1 MSFIYNS
8 AKEAFLGGTNS
19 IDLLSGNI
27 GVALV
32 STSYQPGSAGTAAG
46 THSILNHVS
55 TSNIVKTAFLNSV
68 STATQSSGITI
79 TSGVFDGPDITI
91 SSVPGSAVSINAL
104 VFFEHLGANYNTST
118 AAWTN
123 AKLICYVDQASS
135 GLPVVNPG
143 GANVTVVFD
152 NGANKIF
159 SL

>member
-27 GVALV
+27 GVGLV
-32 STSYQPGSAGTAAG
+32 STSYVPGTGGSNAA
-46 THSILNHVS
+46 THSILNHVG
-55 TSNIVKTAFLNSV
+55 TSNIVKTAFHNA
-68 STATQSSGITI
+68 TTGATQSSGITI
-79 TSGVFDGPDITI
+79 TNGVFDGPDITI
-91 SSVPGSAVSINAL
+91 LSVPGTSVSINAL

-135 GLPVVNPG
+135 GLPVNNPG

-152 NGANKIF
+152 NGAFKIF

>member
-55 TSNIVKTAFLNSV
+55 TNNIVKTAYLNA
-68 STATQSSGITI
+68 STGATQSSGITI
-79 TSGVFDGPDITI
+79 TNGVFDGPDITI
-91 SSVPGSAVSINAL
+91 TQVQGASVSINAL
-104 VFFEHLGANYNTST
+104 VFFEHLGANQSSSSSNY
-118 AAWTN
+118 TN

>member
-27 GVALV
+27 GVGLV
-32 STSYQPGSAGTAAG
+32 STSYVPGTGGSNAA
-46 THSILNHVS
+46 THSILNHVG
-55 TSNIVKTAFLNSV
+55 TSNIVKTAFFNA
-68 STATQSSGITI
+68 TTGATQSSGITI
-79 TSGVFDGPDITI
+79 TNGVFDGPDITI
-91 SSVPGSAVSINAL
+91 TSVPGTSVSINAL
-104 VFFEHLGANYNTST
+104 VFFEHLAANLSSSSSNY
-118 AAWTN
+118 TN

-135 GLPVVNPG
+135 GLPVNNPG

-152 NGANKIF
+152 NGAFKIF

>member
-32 STSYQPGSAGTAAG
+32 STSYVPGTGGSNAA
-46 THSILNHVS
+46 THSILNHVG
-55 TSNIVKTAFLNSV
+55 TSNIVKTAFLNA
-68 STATQSSGITI
+68 TTGATQSSGITI
-79 TSGVFDGPDITI
+79 TNGVFDGPDITI
-91 SSVPGSAVSINAL
+91 TSVPGTSVSINAL

-135 GLPVVNPG
+135 GLPVNNPG

-152 NGANKIF
+152 NGAFKIF